1 MSLSHRPNAAFA
13 SALLFAVLAAC
24 APTHYRNAA
33 HANYGEAE
41 YKTDLK
47 QCRSQNSRLVTSNGY
62 DVHTDVQVDEP
73 KAQSCMSE
81 RGWQSGSR

>member
-1 MSLSHRPNAAFA
+1 MSLSHRRNAAFA
-13 SALLFAVLAAC
+13 IALLFAALTAC
-24 APTHYRNAA
+24 APTQYRNAT
-33 HANYGEAE
+33 HPNYGEAE

-47 QCRSQNSRLVTSNGY
+47 HCRSQNSKLVTSNGY